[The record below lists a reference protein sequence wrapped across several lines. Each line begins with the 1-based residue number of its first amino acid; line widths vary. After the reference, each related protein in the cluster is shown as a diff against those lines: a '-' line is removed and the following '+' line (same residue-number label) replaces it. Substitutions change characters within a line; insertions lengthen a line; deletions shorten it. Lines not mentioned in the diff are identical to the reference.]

1 MTNTSVWINL
11 VEGEVQ
17 EVEVGQVGQLER
29 ELREPV
35 GRQLALSGDR
45 GCHVARVHCVQ
56 LMAIVDNSKRMVFG
70 LHLTDRDNGS

>member
-1 MTNTSVWINL
+1 M
-11 VEGEVQ
+11 
-17 EVEVGQVGQLER
+17 EVGQVGQLER

-35 GRQLALSGDR
+35 GRQLALSGDQ

>member
-35 GRQLALSGDR
+35 GRQLALSGDH
-45 GCHVARVHCVQ
+45 GCHVQ
-56 LMAIVDNSKRMVFG
+56 LTTANHGF
-70 LHLTDRDNGS
+70 